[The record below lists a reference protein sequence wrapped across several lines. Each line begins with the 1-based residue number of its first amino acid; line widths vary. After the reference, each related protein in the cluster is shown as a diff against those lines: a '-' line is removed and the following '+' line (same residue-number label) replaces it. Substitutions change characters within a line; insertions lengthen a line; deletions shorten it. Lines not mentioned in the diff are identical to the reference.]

1 MCALGWRRTNSFLC
15 LRGFKGRPLAGQ
27 EPAALPSFFAT
38 LLGVAACHKEAR
50 RKWKPKTQA
59 FSGNTA
65 GHATV
70 PSHHILS
77 QQRCSRPQTNLF
89 ASRIAWQGLKD
100 P

>member
-1 MCALGWRRTNSFLC
+1 M
-15 LRGFKGRPLAGQ
+15 
-27 EPAALPSFFAT
+27 LPSFFAT

-50 RKWKPKTQA
+50 RKWKPKTQS